1 MLLTLRQRFIL
12 FICIALVGFFISG
25 VISSLIIAKFSMQS
39 TAAMRI
45 AAVMQSLFQL
55 IVPAIATAMIVT
67 RRPATFLA
75 IDRRI
80 DLRLLLL
87 AAAALITATPMM
99 NRLIALNEA
108 VTLPDSLAWLE
119 QSLKQMEEQAAATIA
134 VMQGGTSVGDLV
146 MNILIIGVLAGLGE
160 ELFFRGTFL
169 RLMTTGR
176 INPHI
181 AVWTVAVVF
190 SAVHLQFYGFV
201 PRTLL
206 GAYFGY
212 LVVWTRCL
220 WIPVIIHALNN
231 IIYVSSE
238 WIAARQGLDE
248 SAINGYDGNLLVN
261 AASVIITAALLIVI
275 YRLRPKE
282 EKTTGYTTPPLP

>member
-25 VISSLIIAKFSMQS
+25 VISSLIIAKFGMQS

-99 NRLIALNEA
+99 NRLISLNEA

-238 WIAARQGLDE
+238 WAAARQGLGE

-275 YRLRPKE
+275 YRLSYKSNRPEKE
-282 EKTTGYTTPPLP
+282 

>member
-25 VISSLIIAKFSMQS
+25 VISSLIIAKFGMQS

-176 INPHI
+176 INPHV
-181 AVWTVAVVF
+181 AVWTVAIVF

-238 WIAARQGLDE
+238 WVAARQGLGE
-248 SAINGYDGNLLVN
+248 SAINSYDGNLLVN
-261 AASVIITAALLIVI
+261 AASVIITAALLVII
-275 YRLRPKE
+275 YRLSDKSD
-282 EKTTGYTTPPLP
+282 EKTGK

>member
-25 VISSLIIAKFSMQS
+25 VISSLIIAKFGMQS
-39 TAAMRI
+39 TAAVRI

-238 WIAARQGLDE
+238 WIAARQGLGE
-248 SAINGYDGNLLVN
+248 SAINSYDGNLLVN
-261 AASVIITAALLIVI
+261 AASVIITTALLIVI

>member
-25 VISSLIIAKFSMQS
+25 VISSLIIAKFGMQS

-80 DLRLLLL
+80 NLRLLLL

-99 NRLIALNEA
+99 NRLISLNEA

-238 WIAARQGLDE
+238 WAAARQGLGE

-275 YRLRPKE
+275 YRLRPRE
-282 EKTTGYTTPPLP
+282 EKMTGNTIQPLP

>member
-25 VISSLIIAKFSMQS
+25 VISSLIIAKFGMQS

-134 VMQGGTSVGDLV
+134 VMQGGTSVGDLI

-176 INPHI
+176 INPHV
-181 AVWTVAVVF
+181 AVWTVAIVF

-238 WIAARQGLDE
+238 WVAARQGLGE
-248 SAINGYDGNLLVN
+248 SAINSYDGNLLVN
-261 AASVIITAALLIVI
+261 AASVIITTALLIVI

>member
-25 VISSLIIAKFSMQS
+25 VISSLIIAKFGMQS

-248 SAINGYDGNLLVN
+248 SAINSYDGNLLVN

>member
-25 VISSLIIAKFSMQS
+25 VISSLIIAKFGMQS

-55 IVPAIATAMIVT
+55 IMPAIATAMIVT

-169 RLMTTGR
+169 QLMTTGR

-181 AVWTVAVVF
+181 AVWTVAVIF

-261 AASVIITAALLIVI
+261 AASVIITTALLIVI

>member
-25 VISSLIIAKFSMQS
+25 VISSLIIAKFGMQS

-238 WIAARQGLDE
+238 WIAARQGLGE
-248 SAINGYDGNLLVN
+248 SAINSYDGNLLVN
-261 AASVIITAALLIVI
+261 AASVIITTALLIVI

>member
-25 VISSLIIAKFSMQS
+25 VISSLIIAKFGMQS

-80 DLRLLLL
+80 DLRPLLL

-238 WIAARQGLDE
+238 WIAARQGLGE
-248 SAINGYDGNLLVN
+248 SAINSYDGNLLVN

>member
-25 VISSLIIAKFSMQS
+25 VISSLIIAKFGMQS

-238 WIAARQGLDE
+238 WAAARQGLGE
-248 SAINGYDGNLLVN
+248 SAINSYDGNLLVN
-261 AASVIITAALLIVI
+261 AASVIITAALLIVM
-275 YRLRPKE
+275 YRLSDKSDGEDR
-282 EKTTGYTTPPLP
+282 

>member
-12 FICIALVGFFISG
+12 LICITLVGFFISG
-25 VISSLIIAKFSMQS
+25 VISSLIIAKFGMQS

-231 IIYVSSE
+231 IIYISSE

-248 SAINGYDGNLLVN
+248 SAINSYDGNLLVN
-261 AASVIITAALLIVI
+261 AASVIITAALLVII
-275 YRLRPKE
+275 YRLSDKSDE
-282 EKTTGYTTPPLP
+282 SKKSDE

>member
-12 FICIALVGFFISG
+12 FICITLVGFFISG
-25 VISSLIIAKFSMQS
+25 VISSLIIAKFGMQS

-99 NRLIALNEA
+99 NRLISLNEA

-134 VMQGGTSVGDLV
+134 VMQGGTSVGDLI

-261 AASVIITAALLIVI
+261 AASVIITAALLVII
-275 YRLRPKE
+275 YRLSDKSDE
-282 EKTTGYTTPPLP
+282 SKKSDE

>member
-25 VISSLIIAKFSMQS
+25 VISSLIIAKFGMQS

-119 QSLKQMEEQAAATIA
+119 QSLKQMEEQASATIA

-238 WIAARQGLDE
+238 WAAARQGLGE
-248 SAINGYDGNLLVN
+248 SAINSYDGNLLVN

-275 YRLRPKE
+275 YSLRPRE
-282 EKTTGYTTPPLP
+282 EKMTGNTNPPLP

>member
-12 FICIALVGFFISG
+12 LICITLVGFFISG
-25 VISSLIIAKFSMQS
+25 VISSLIIAKFGMQS

-99 NRLIALNEA
+99 NRLISLNEA

-119 QSLKQMEEQAAATIA
+119 QSLKQMEEQTAATIA
-134 VMQGGTSVGDLV
+134 VMQGGTSVGDLI

-238 WIAARQGLDE
+238 WAAARQGLDE

-261 AASVIITAALLIVI
+261 AASVIITAALLVII
-275 YRLRPKE
+275 YRLSDKSDE
-282 EKTTGYTTPPLP
+282 SKKSDE

>member
-12 FICIALVGFFISG
+12 LICITLVGFFISG
-25 VISSLIIAKFSMQS
+25 VISSLIIAKFGMQS

-87 AAAALITATPMM
+87 AAAALLTATPMM

-231 IIYVSSE
+231 IIYISSE

-248 SAINGYDGNLLVN
+248 SAINSYDGNLLVN
-261 AASVIITAALLIVI
+261 AASVIITAALLVII
-275 YRLRPKE
+275 YRLSDKSDE
-282 EKTTGYTTPPLP
+282 SKKSDE

>member
-25 VISSLIIAKFSMQS
+25 VISSLIIAKFGMQS

-119 QSLKQMEEQAAATIA
+119 QSLKQMEEQASATIA

-238 WIAARQGLDE
+238 WAAARQGLGE
-248 SAINGYDGNLLVN
+248 SAINSYDGNLIVN
-261 AASVIITAALLIVI
+261 AASVIITASLLVII
-275 YRLRPKE
+275 YRLSDKSD
-282 EKTTGYTTPPLP
+282 EKTGK

>member
-25 VISSLIIAKFSMQS
+25 VISSLIIAKFGMQS

-248 SAINGYDGNLLVN
+248 SAINSYDGNLLVN
-261 AASVIITAALLIVI
+261 AASVIITAALLVII
-275 YRLRPKE
+275 YRLSDKSD
-282 EKTTGYTTPPLP
+282 EKTGK

>member
-25 VISSLIIAKFSMQS
+25 VISSLIIAKFGMQS

-119 QSLKQMEEQAAATIA
+119 QSLKQMEEQASATIA

-176 INPHI
+176 INSHI

-238 WIAARQGLDE
+238 WAAARQGLGE
-248 SAINGYDGNLLVN
+248 SAINSYDGNLLVN
-261 AASVIITAALLIVI
+261 AASVIITAALLIVM
-275 YRLRPKE
+275 YRLSDKSDE
-282 EKTTGYTTPPLP
+282 SKKSDE

>member
-25 VISSLIIAKFSMQS
+25 VISSLIIAKFGMQS

-80 DLRLLLL
+80 DLRLFLL

-108 VTLPDSLAWLE
+108 VTLPDSLAWLD

-176 INPHI
+176 INPHV
-181 AVWTVAVVF
+181 AVWTVAIVF

-238 WIAARQGLDE
+238 WVAARQGLGE
-248 SAINGYDGNLLVN
+248 SAINSYDGNLLVN
-261 AASVIITAALLIVI
+261 AASVIITTALLVII
-275 YRLRPKE
+275 YRLSDKSD
-282 EKTTGYTTPPLP
+282 EKTGK

>member
-25 VISSLIIAKFSMQS
+25 VISSLIIAKFGMQS

-99 NRLIALNEA
+99 NRIIALNEA

-238 WIAARQGLDE
+238 WAAARQGLDE
-248 SAINGYDGNLLVN
+248 SAINGYDGNFLVN
-261 AASVIITAALLIVI
+261 AASVIITAALLVII
-275 YRLRPKE
+275 YRLSDKSD
-282 EKTTGYTTPPLP
+282 EKTGK

>member
-25 VISSLIIAKFSMQS
+25 VISSLIIAKFGMQS

-181 AVWTVAVVF
+181 AVWTVAIVF

-238 WIAARQGLDE
+238 WAAARQGLGE
-248 SAINGYDGNLLVN
+248 SAINSYDGNLLVN
-261 AASVIITAALLIVI
+261 AASVIITTALLVII
-275 YRLRPKE
+275 YRLSDKSDE
-282 EKTTGYTTPPLP
+282 SKKSDE

>member
-25 VISSLIIAKFSMQS
+25 VISSLIIAKFGMQS

-99 NRLIALNEA
+99 NRLISLNEA

-238 WIAARQGLDE
+238 WVAARQGLDE
-248 SAINGYDGNLLVN
+248 SAINSYDGNLLVN

-275 YRLRPKE
+275 YRLSDKSD
-282 EKTTGYTTPPLP
+282 EKTGK

>member
-12 FICIALVGFFISG
+12 LICITLVGFFISG
-25 VISSLIIAKFSMQS
+25 VISSLIIAKFGMQS

-99 NRLIALNEA
+99 NRLISLNEA

-134 VMQGGTSVGDLV
+134 VMQGGTSVGDLI

-238 WIAARQGLDE
+238 WAAARQGLDE

-261 AASVIITAALLIVI
+261 AASVIITAALLVII
-275 YRLRPKE
+275 YRLSDKSDE
-282 EKTTGYTTPPLP
+282 SKKSDE

>member
-25 VISSLIIAKFSMQS
+25 VISSLIIAKFGMQS
-39 TAAMRI
+39 TVAMRI

-99 NRLIALNEA
+99 NRIIALNEA

-134 VMQGGTSVGDLV
+134 VMQGGTSVGDLI

-160 ELFFRGTFL
+160 ELIFRGTFL

-261 AASVIITAALLIVI
+261 AASVIITAALLVII
-275 YRLRPKE
+275 YRLSDKSD
-282 EKTTGYTTPPLP
+282 EKTGK

>member
-25 VISSLIIAKFSMQS
+25 VISSLIIAKFGMQS
-39 TAAMRI
+39 TVAMRI

-99 NRLIALNEA
+99 NRIIALNEA

-134 VMQGGTSVGDLV
+134 VMQGGTSVGDLI

-160 ELFFRGTFL
+160 ELIFRGTFL

-231 IIYVSSE
+231 IIYISSE

-261 AASVIITAALLIVI
+261 AASVIITAALLVII
-275 YRLRPKE
+275 YRLSDKSD
-282 EKTTGYTTPPLP
+282 EKTGK

>member
-25 VISSLIIAKFSMQS
+25 VISSLIIAKFGMQS

-99 NRLIALNEA
+99 NRLISLNEA

-181 AVWTVAVVF
+181 AVWTVAIVF

-238 WIAARQGLDE
+238 WAAARQGLDE

-275 YRLRPKE
+275 YRLMPRE
-282 EKTTGYTTPPLP
+282 EKMTGNTIQPLP

>member
-25 VISSLIIAKFSMQS
+25 VISSLIIAKFGMQS

-119 QSLKQMEEQAAATIA
+119 QSLKQMEEQAAATIS

-176 INPHI
+176 INPQI

-190 SAVHLQFYGFV
+190 SAVHLQFYGFL

-238 WIAARQGLDE
+238 WIAARQGLGE
-248 SAINGYDGNLLVN
+248 SAINSYDGNLLVN
-261 AASVIITAALLIVI
+261 AMSVIITAALLIII
-275 YRLRPKE
+275 YRLRPRE
-282 EKTTGYTTPPLP
+282 EKMTGNATPQLP

>member
-25 VISSLIIAKFSMQS
+25 VISSLIIAKFGMQS

-87 AAAALITATPMM
+87 AAIALITATPAM

-248 SAINGYDGNLLVN
+248 SAINSYDGNLLVN
-261 AASVIITAALLIVI
+261 AASVIITAALLVII

-282 EKTTGYTTPPLP
+282 EKTTGNAIPPLP

>member
-25 VISSLIIAKFSMQS
+25 VISSLIIAKFGMQS

-87 AAAALITATPMM
+87 AAAALITVTPMM

-176 INPHI
+176 INPHV
-181 AVWTVAVVF
+181 AVWTVAIVF

-248 SAINGYDGNLLVN
+248 SAINSYDGNLLVN

-275 YRLRPKE
+275 YRLSDKSNRPEKE
-282 EKTTGYTTPPLP
+282 

>member
-25 VISSLIIAKFSMQS
+25 VISSLIIAKFGMQS

-231 IIYVSSE
+231 IIYISSE

-248 SAINGYDGNLLVN
+248 SAINSYDGNLLVN
-261 AASVIITAALLIVI
+261 AASVIITAALLVII

-282 EKTTGYTTPPLP
+282 EKTTGNAIPPLP

>member
-25 VISSLIIAKFSMQS
+25 VISSLIIAKFGMQS

-67 RRPATFLA
+67 RRPATFLG

-176 INPHI
+176 INSHI
-181 AVWTVAVVF
+181 AVWTVAIVF

-238 WIAARQGLDE
+238 WAAARQGLGE
-248 SAINGYDGNLLVN
+248 SAINSYDGNLLVN
-261 AASVIITAALLIVI
+261 AASVIITAALLVII
-275 YRLRPKE
+275 YRLSDKSD
-282 EKTTGYTTPPLP
+282 EKTGK

>member
-248 SAINGYDGNLLVN
+248 SAINSYDGNLLVN
-261 AASVIITAALLIVI
+261 AASVIITAALLVII
-275 YRLRPKE
+275 YRLSDKSD
-282 EKTTGYTTPPLP
+282 EKTGK

>member
-25 VISSLIIAKFSMQS
+25 VISSLIIAKFGMQS

-67 RRPATFLA
+67 RRPATFLG

-176 INPHI
+176 INSHI
-181 AVWTVAVVF
+181 AVWTVAIVF

-238 WIAARQGLDE
+238 WAAARQGLGE
-248 SAINGYDGNLLVN
+248 SAINSYDGNLLVN

-275 YRLRPKE
+275 YRLSDKSD
-282 EKTTGYTTPPLP
+282 EKTGK

>member
-1 MLLTLRQRFIL
+1 MLLTLRQRFIF

-25 VISSLIIAKFSMQS
+25 VISSLIIAKFGMQS

-275 YRLRPKE
+275 YRLSDKSDGEDR
-282 EKTTGYTTPPLP
+282 

>member
-25 VISSLIIAKFSMQS
+25 VISSLIIAKFGMQS

-80 DLRLLLL
+80 DLRLVLL

-238 WIAARQGLDE
+238 WIAARQGLGE
-248 SAINGYDGNLLVN
+248 SAINSYDGNLLVN
-261 AASVIITAALLIVI
+261 AASVIITASLLVII
-275 YRLRPKE
+275 YRLSDKSD
-282 EKTTGYTTPPLP
+282 EKTGK

>member
-25 VISSLIIAKFSMQS
+25 VISSLIIAKFGMQS

-108 VTLPDSLAWLE
+108 VTLPDSLTWLE

-212 LVVWTRCL
+212 LGVWTRCL

-238 WIAARQGLDE
+238 WAAARQGLGE
-248 SAINGYDGNLLVN
+248 SAINSYDGNLIVN
-261 AASVIITAALLIVI
+261 AASVIITASLLVII
-275 YRLRPKE
+275 YRLSDKSD
-282 EKTTGYTTPPLP
+282 EKTGK

>member
-12 FICIALVGFFISG
+12 FICITLVGFFISG
-25 VISSLIIAKFSMQS
+25 VISSLIIAKFGMQS

-231 IIYVSSE
+231 IIYVSCE

-261 AASVIITAALLIVI
+261 AASVIITAALLVII
-275 YRLRPKE
+275 YRLSDKSD
-282 EKTTGYTTPPLP
+282 EKTGK